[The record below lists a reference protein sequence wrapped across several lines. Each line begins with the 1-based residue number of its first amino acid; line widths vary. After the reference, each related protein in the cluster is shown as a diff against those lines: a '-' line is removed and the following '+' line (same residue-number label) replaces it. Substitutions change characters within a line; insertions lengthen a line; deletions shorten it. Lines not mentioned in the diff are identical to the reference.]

1 MASSANPYQNYS
13 QPQASDHDDDLI
25 DPDTASLDDLDDPL
39 DDAPNYSAHAPLTGN
54 IGSSSSSRPLNE
66 SYLTSAMPGD
76 DRRAPTNTI
85 DESVWDTLSRDLLAV
100 WSKMREVL
108 YPKYLFGGSMIDNTT
123 TLRGAY
129 EGFRAG
135 GIAGA
140 REEVR
145 NIAGRVMDTENL
157 LSQGNMSQGLRDWDL
172 WGPLVFCLALSLLL
186 SFNARPEQKSVVFS
200 GVFAMIWIGEAVV
213 TAQIK
218 LLGGNISFA
227 QSVCII
233 GYTLFPL
240 VIAALLSALHL
251 PTIPR
256 IPVYIVLIGWSLAAG
271 VSIMGGSGVVKN
283 RVGIAVYPLFV
294 FYVGLGCL
302 KATMEGAKTP
312 EQAIAH
318 KRSFEEQQ
326 DEDSATMKASE
337 DLKHTRISD
346 KEPAEGEASKDEAG
360 VAKPLSDEGGQTSG
374 FTKETTPERST
385 RSGGEDD
392 GMMEQI
398 SSPKKKRVRE
408 QDDETKES
416 DKINKERVPS
426 NGSATSA
433 GRSDRLEPE
442 KKRHRDTLQGGAEAA
457 GVAAS
462 QQAKQAVNGDEESKA
477 ADNKPKGDETG
488 SDKKEADKST
498 DTPQTSSSAFASSGF
513 GALAASSTSGFGALA
528 GKPSI
533 FGGGSATAASPFGG
547 ELKGETA
554 ANSTNEPKAGE
565 SGSTFGGAFGGG
577 STTGFGGQASGGFGG
592 GFGGALAGGFGGGFG
607 GGFASNQPTTLS
619 TFGSADPDT
628 ATLGKPAR
636 AFGAPESDEEDE
648 SEDDGDGEGDV
659 GSDGDDENSTVE
671 DRRRPRLTRVPIND
685 GEEDEVTLCQFRAK
699 LYAIEPKVKGS
710 KEKIWKERGTGTL
723 KVNAHKTCVEF
734 DEYTGAVV
742 PGSFDVSLRDDNEDS
757 PPVTAARLIM
767 RQENTHRVIL
777 NTIINRALKLEEK
790 PSSTSSKDYMFT
802 AFDESGPVNMSL
814 KMNDANAKL
823 FTSELS
829 AVQSGLL

>member
-1 MASSANPYQNYS
+1 MASSANPYQNYT
-13 QPQASDHDDDLI
+13 QPQSSDHDDDLI

-256 IPVYIVLIGWSLAAG
+256 IPVYIFLIAWSLAAG

-302 KATMEGAKTP
+302 C
-312 EQAIAH
+312 
-318 KRSFEEQQ
+318 F
-326 DEDSATMKASE
+326 
-337 DLKHTRISD
+337 IS
-346 KEPAEGEASKDEAG
+346 
-360 VAKPLSDEGGQTSG
+360 
-374 FTKETTPERST
+374 
-385 RSGGEDD
+385 
-392 GMMEQI
+392 
-398 SSPKKKRVRE
+398 
-408 QDDETKES
+408 
-416 DKINKERVPS
+416 
-426 NGSATSA
+426 
-433 GRSDRLEPE
+433 
-442 KKRHRDTLQGGAEAA
+442 
-457 GVAAS
+457 
-462 QQAKQAVNGDEESKA
+462 
-477 ADNKPKGDETG
+477 
-488 SDKKEADKST
+488 
-498 DTPQTSSSAFASSGF
+498 
-513 GALAASSTSGFGALA
+513 
-528 GKPSI
+528 
-533 FGGGSATAASPFGG
+533 
-547 ELKGETA
+547 
-554 ANSTNEPKAGE
+554 
-565 SGSTFGGAFGGG
+565 
-577 STTGFGGQASGGFGG
+577 
-592 GFGGALAGGFGGGFG
+592 
-607 GGFASNQPTTLS
+607 
-619 TFGSADPDT
+619 
-628 ATLGKPAR
+628 
-636 AFGAPESDEEDE
+636 
-648 SEDDGDGEGDV
+648 
-659 GSDGDDENSTVE
+659 
-671 DRRRPRLTRVPIND
+671 
-685 GEEDEVTLCQFRAK
+685 
-699 LYAIEPKVKGS
+699 
-710 KEKIWKERGTGTL
+710 
-723 KVNAHKTCVEF
+723 
-734 DEYTGAVV
+734 
-742 PGSFDVSLRDDNEDS
+742 
-757 PPVTAARLIM
+757 
-767 RQENTHRVIL
+767 
-777 NTIINRALKLEEK
+777 
-790 PSSTSSKDYMFT
+790 
-802 AFDESGPVNMSL
+802 
-814 KMNDANAKL
+814 
-823 FTSELS
+823 
-829 AVQSGLL
+829 

>member
-1 MASSANPYQNYS
+1 MIEVVGCSEVYDVKFYPYGKPTDDPIFAAVGGKQLIVCRLTHARDGRVETIRSVIDESPSTDDCSIAWAQAEDGCPLMCIGGSTGLIKIINLFTCELILVLSGHGGDFHANGRYILSAGQDHVVNLWAVPKFPGDNTLIEKSEAIHYPHFSTSEVHSNGVDCVKFYKDLVLSSGTEEGYIVLWQIAGFSSSAEVLPPSAAPTTYNQSARTRSAFFKVPEGDETAPRQYKRLLQFAVPQSNQWFMRFGLYTPCSSSKHPVLAKCNSTSKVHFWDISRLVDYQKFITSPETVPKPSWLSLKSQTKKVGKSDWHGLLNQNPVGESVASSSVSSFSTETLASAIDIEANRSQWDEKYATGNPWKSLKAHKIESIPRVTTVGRAVAWSNDGDFCVVVGSSDMGVNRDADGSITIRKDRGSLRYVEVAVLSESGLNFHQERNQGHLELSEENLPQKGHKPPVFDSHCASSSATSHQTMASSANPYQNYS
-13 QPQASDHDDDLI
+13 HPQASDHDEDLI

-39 DDAPNYSAHAPLTGN
+39 DDAPNYSARAPLTGN

-283 RVGIAVYPLFV
+283 RVGIAVYPLF
-294 FYVGLGCL
+294 
-302 KATMEGAKTP
+302 
-312 EQAIAH
+312 
-318 KRSFEEQQ
+318 REE
-326 DEDSATMKASE
+326 
-337 DLKHTRISD
+337 
-346 KEPAEGEASKDEAG
+346 
-360 VAKPLSDEGGQTSG
+360 V
-374 FTKETTPERST
+374 
-385 RSGGEDD
+385 
-392 GMMEQI
+392 
-398 SSPKKKRVRE
+398 
-408 QDDETKES
+408 
-416 DKINKERVPS
+416 
-426 NGSATSA
+426 
-433 GRSDRLEPE
+433 
-442 KKRHRDTLQGGAEAA
+442 
-457 GVAAS
+457 
-462 QQAKQAVNGDEESKA
+462 
-477 ADNKPKGDETG
+477 
-488 SDKKEADKST
+488 
-498 DTPQTSSSAFASSGF
+498 
-513 GALAASSTSGFGALA
+513 
-528 GKPSI
+528 
-533 FGGGSATAASPFGG
+533 
-547 ELKGETA
+547 
-554 ANSTNEPKAGE
+554 
-565 SGSTFGGAFGGG
+565 
-577 STTGFGGQASGGFGG
+577 
-592 GFGGALAGGFGGGFG
+592 
-607 GGFASNQPTTLS
+607 
-619 TFGSADPDT
+619 
-628 ATLGKPAR
+628 
-636 AFGAPESDEEDE
+636 
-648 SEDDGDGEGDV
+648 
-659 GSDGDDENSTVE
+659 
-671 DRRRPRLTRVPIND
+671 
-685 GEEDEVTLCQFRAK
+685 
-699 LYAIEPKVKGS
+699 
-710 KEKIWKERGTGTL
+710 W
-723 KVNAHKTCVEF
+723 
-734 DEYTGAVV
+734 
-742 PGSFDVSLRDDNEDS
+742 
-757 PPVTAARLIM
+757 
-767 RQENTHRVIL
+767 
-777 NTIINRALKLEEK
+777 
-790 PSSTSSKDYMFT
+790 
-802 AFDESGPVNMSL
+802 
-814 KMNDANAKL
+814 
-823 FTSELS
+823 
-829 AVQSGLL
+829 